1 MLGSILLATGEIT
14 GGLDTLKTVYE
25 WLMTGIATVCS
36 TIATTPLL
44 LLPVGLFVAGGM
56 IGLAKRFIGR

>member
-1 MLGSILLATGEIT
+1 MEG
-14 GGLDTLKTVYE
+14 GGLTALGTVFTQ
-25 WLMTGIATVCS
+25 LMTWIGDICT

-44 LLPVGLFVAGGM
+44 LLPVGIFVAGAS

>member
-1 MLGSILLATGEIT
+1 MDNIT
-14 GGLDTLKTVYE
+14 GNLDSLKTVFS
-25 WLMTGIATVCS
+25 WLLTGIGDVVS

-44 LLPVGLFVAGGM
+44 LLPVGLFVCGGI

>member
-1 MLGSILLATGEIT
+1 MS
-14 GGLDTLKTVYE
+14 LDALSTVFSTLMG
-25 WLMTGIATVCS
+25 WIGDVCT

-44 LLPVGLFVAGGM
+44 LLPVGLFVAGGT

>member
-1 MLGSILLATGEIT
+1 MDNVTGN
-14 GGLDTLKTVYE
+14 LDSLKTVFS
-25 WLMTGIATVCS
+25 WLLTGIGDVVS

-44 LLPVGLFVAGGM
+44 LLPVGLFVCGGI